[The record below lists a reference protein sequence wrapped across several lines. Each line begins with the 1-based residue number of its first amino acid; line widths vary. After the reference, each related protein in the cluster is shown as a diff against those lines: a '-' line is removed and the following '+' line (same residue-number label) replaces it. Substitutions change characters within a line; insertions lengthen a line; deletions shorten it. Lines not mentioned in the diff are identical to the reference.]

1 MKIAKH
7 PDNRI
12 KTVIGAE
19 TSEIIETNNNQFE
32 ISPMFSFLPVADG
45 SRAPG
50 RTYSRS
56 RSNPERSAD
65 RQ

>member
-19 TSEIIETNNNQFE
+19 TSEINDNNNQFE

-45 SRAPG
+45 LRAPG
-50 RTYSRS
+50 GTYSRS
-56 RSNPERSAD
+56 RSNSERSAD

>member
-19 TSEIIETNNNQFE
+19 TSEIKDNNNNQFE
-32 ISPMFSFLPVADG
+32 ISPMFSDLPVADG
-45 SRAPG
+45 LRAPG
-50 RTYSRS
+50 GTYSRS
-56 RSNPERSAD
+56 RSNSERSAD